1 MVDDTLQEPGA
12 NAPRIALGEPFPN
25 LVLPSIEDG
34 RPRSIA
40 DFRGQK
46 LALHVF
52 ASW

>member
-1 MVDDTLQEPGA
+1 MADTLQEPSA
-12 NAPRIALGEPFPN
+12 NAPRIALNEPFPN
-25 LVLPSIEDG
+25 LVLPDVDDG
-34 RPRSIA
+34 SPRAIA

>member
-1 MVDDTLQEPGA
+1 MADTLQEPSA
-12 NAPRIALGEPFPN
+12 RAPRIALGEPFPN
-25 LVLPSIEDG
+25 LVLPSVDDG

-40 DFRGQK
+40 EFRGRK